1 MVINGANMLLIS
13 NNSGILLNKKHSYLL
28 SQHNNLHTMNAKE
41 ISLKEGEV
49 KPVVDHLNDLL
60 ANYHIHYQKL
70 RGCHWNVKGQ
80 SFFTLHIKFEELYTA
95 ALLTIDELAERI
107 LTLGKAPYS
116 TFDDYIKT
124 STLKEINTIGLKDTA
139 MVKALIED
147 MAKLIQMERELLEIT
162 ADAGDDGTN
171 DMVNRFMQFKEKN
184 TWMLRSFV
192 NED

>member
-1 MVINGANMLLIS
+1 
-13 NNSGILLNKKHSYLL
+13 
-28 SQHNNLHTMNAKE
+28 MNAEE
-41 ISLKEGEV
+41 ISLEEKKV

-70 RGCHWNVKGQ
+70 RGCHWNVKGP
-80 SFFTLHIKFEELYTA
+80 SFFTLHLKFEELYTA

-107 LTLGKAPYS
+107 LSLGKPPYS
-116 TFDDYIKT
+116 TFGDYIKT
-124 STLKEINTIGLKDTA
+124 SQIKEIETIGLKDTL
-139 MVKALIED
+139 MVKAIIED
-147 MAKLIQMERELLEIT
+147 LAALIAKEREILDIT

-171 DMVNRFMQFKEKN
+171 DMVNRFMQFNEKN